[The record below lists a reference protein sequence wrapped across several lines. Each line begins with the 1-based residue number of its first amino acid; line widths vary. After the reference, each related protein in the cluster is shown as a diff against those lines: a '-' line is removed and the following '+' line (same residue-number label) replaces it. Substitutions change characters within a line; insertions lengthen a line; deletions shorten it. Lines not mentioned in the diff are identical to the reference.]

1 MFFYQQQQ
9 KKEIFVF
16 HIIIYHIRNGKSI
29 SYFDWDIWAMTR
41 YCVGFDSFVSFYL
54 SYQVFL
60 SSLLHFKV
68 EQRKENEKKKE
79 KKFF

>member
-1 MFFYQQQQ
+1 
-9 KKEIFVF
+9 
-16 HIIIYHIRNGKSI
+16 
-29 SYFDWDIWAMTR
+29 MTR